1 MDFDGCEHVFKIILI
16 GDGGV
21 GKSCLMLRFTEDSF
35 PTTYMSTVGVDFKVT
50 TIEVD
55 GIRSKLQIWDTA
67 GQERFKTI
75 TRNYY
80 KGVHGAMLLFDV
92 TDEKS
97 FENTSEWL
105 KEVSNYA
112 DLNLKKILIGNKIDL
127 ESKRA
132 VTKEQGQ
139 QFAKELGVDYY
150 ETSALERIGIQEVF
164 RDLTKLMIKQKEI
177 DQTNN
182 KKQIGKKKNKI
193 ILEQKKTSKKSK
205 CC

>member
-1 MDFDGCEHVFKIILI
+1 MGFVLNFKY
-16 GDGGV
+16 G
-21 GKSCLMLRFTEDSF
+21 T
-35 PTTYMSTVGVDFKVT
+35 
-50 TIEVD
+50 
-55 GIRSKLQIWDTA
+55 
-67 GQERFKTI
+67 QERFKTI